1 MKTRYFII
9 LLCWISVGVA
19 MGQEM
24 SLDSCRQSLKRALL
38 AGNSDSVATAY
49 CHFGEYYA
57 YRNYDSARYYNQKGL
72 EAIRSSGMSISSPE
86 RVSLYCTLLINI
98 ADTYFADGNL
108 EEAIRRNLFAK
119 KEVERLRAD
128 VEYHTTILGTLGGL
142 YRRCDKPDSALICYK
157 EALHLLETI
166 HKPDEKIFIL
176 TNMAILYANTQRLEE
191 GEFYIREAMKLSD
204 ECQDMD
210 MVMYAGATAG
220 GILGNL
226 GKYEEAVK
234 YLKQV
239 LAKGRKE
246 QKPRIMLKSMTYLL
260 NQYQKMDQRDSLSV
274 YLAEATRLAESL
286 PAANTEVQGFLQTQY
301 QLLSYLGRYRE
312 SIAVQRKLLSEE
324 SVNVQVPKSVI
335 YYHLAQN
342 YVALKEFE
350 KATKYYETAHA
361 QSDSLK
367 QAELDAQLSEWTV
380 KYKTQEKEME
390 IVRLRQ
396 EQLENKAR
404 MLQWGM
410 FSVVVVFIL
419 LVVLIYG
426 RVRRNQLKKAE
437 ELKVAKSYIEGLE
450 RERGRLAKDLHDGVC
465 NDLLGIGMQL
475 SVLPPDETSKQEV
488 LHLLENV
495 RADVR
500 SISHELMPPQFQ
512 YLTLLQT
519 VKAYLERLPFK
530 ESIQVSFHSNEEAHW
545 ESLSEAVSYEVY
557 RILQEWLSNVWKYA
571 QASRVDI
578 CLFLEKNQLT
588 LKIVNDGK
596 SFQVTPLAG
605 SGIGLATIQERVKS
619 INGHLSLYCQ
629 DNSQYLELIVKGL

>member
-1 MKTRYFII
+1 
-9 LLCWISVGVA
+9 
-19 MGQEM
+19 
-24 SLDSCRQSLKRALL
+24 
-38 AGNSDSVATAY
+38 
-49 CHFGEYYA
+49 
-57 YRNYDSARYYNQKGL
+57 
-72 EAIRSSGMSISSPE
+72 
-86 RVSLYCTLLINI
+86 
-98 ADTYFADGNL
+98 
-108 EEAIRRNLFAK
+108 
-119 KEVERLRAD
+119 
-128 VEYHTTILGTLGGL
+128 
-142 YRRCDKPDSALICYK
+142 
-157 EALHLLETI
+157 
-166 HKPDEKIFIL
+166 
-176 TNMAILYANTQRLEE
+176 
-191 GEFYIREAMKLSD
+191 MKLSD

-246 QKPRIMLKSMTYLL
+246 QKLRIMLKSMTYLL

-450 RERGRLAKDLHDGVC
+450 RERGRLAKDLHDGVAM
-465 NDLLGIGMQL
+465 IYW
-475 SVLPPDETSKQEV
+475 V
-488 LHLLENV
+488 
-495 RADVR
+495 
-500 SISHELMPPQFQ
+500 
-512 YLTLLQT
+512 
-519 VKAYLERLPFK
+519 
-530 ESIQVSFHSNEEAHW
+530 
-545 ESLSEAVSYEVY
+545 
-557 RILQEWLSNVWKYA
+557 
-571 QASRVDI
+571 
-578 CLFLEKNQLT
+578 
-588 LKIVNDGK
+588 
-596 SFQVTPLAG
+596 
-605 SGIGLATIQERVKS
+605 
-619 INGHLSLYCQ
+619 
-629 DNSQYLELIVKGL
+629 

>member
-19 MGQEM
+19 MAQEM
-24 SLDSCRQSLKRALL
+24 SLDSCRQCLKRALFT
-38 AGNSDSVATAY
+38 ANSDSIAAAY

-57 YRNYDSARYYNQKGL
+57 YRNFDSARYYNKKGL
-72 EAIRSSGMSISSPE
+72 EEIRSSGMSISSPH
-86 RVSLYCTLLINI
+86 RVSLYSTLLINI
-98 ADTYFADGNL
+98 ADTYFAHGDL
-108 EEAIRRNLFAK
+108 ETAIGKYLYAQ
-119 KEVERLRAD
+119 KEVERLHAD
-128 VEYHTTILGTLGGL
+128 VEYHTTILGSLGVL
-142 YRRCDKPDSALICYK
+142 YRRCSKPDSALTCYK
-157 EALHLLETI
+157 RALELLESEN
-166 HKPDEKIFIL
+166 KPDEKIFIL
-176 TNMAILYANTQRLEE
+176 TNIAILYANTHRLEE
-191 GEFYIREAMKLSD
+191 GVYYIQEAMKQSD
-204 ECQDMD
+204 QCQDMD

-220 GILGNL
+220 GIMGRLN
-226 GKYEEAVK
+226 KHTEAVN

-239 LAKGRKE
+239 LERAKKE
-246 QKPRIMLKSMTYLL
+246 QKPRIILKSMTYLL
-260 NQYQKMDQRDSLSV
+260 TQYQKMNQRDSV
-274 YLAEATRLAESL
+274 TAYLAEATCLAERL
-286 PAANTEVQGFLQTQY
+286 PVINTEVQGFLQTQY
-301 QLLSYLGRYRE
+301 QLLNYLGHYRE
-312 SIAVQRKLLSEE
+312 SIAVQQKLLSEE
-324 SVNVQVPKSVI
+324 VTNVQVPQAVI
-335 YYHLAQN
+335 YYHMAQN

-350 KATKYYETAHA
+350 KATRYYEIAHA
-361 QSDSLK
+361 QTDSLK
-367 QAELDAQLSEWTV
+367 QVELDAQLSEWTV

-390 IVRLRQ
+390 IARLRQ

-410 FSVVVVFIL
+410 FSIIVVFLL

-437 ELKVAKSYIEGLE
+437 ELKVAKSYIDGLE

-475 SVLPPDETSKQEV
+475 SVLPPDEASKREV

-512 YLTLLQT
+512 YLTLQQT
-519 VKAYLERLPFK
+519 VKAYLERIPFK
-530 ESIQVSFHSNEEAHW
+530 ESVQVSFHSNENAHW

-578 CLFLEKNQLT
+578 CLLLEKNQLT

-596 SFQVTPLAG
+596 PFQVIPLTG
-605 SGIGLATIQERVKS
+605 NGIGLVTIQERVKS
-619 INGHLSLYCQ
+619 INGHLSLSCQ
-629 DNSQYLELIVKGL
+629 DNNQCLELIVKAI

>member
-98 ADTYFADGNL
+98 ADAYFADGNL
-108 EEAIRRNLFAK
+108 EEAIRRNQFAK

-128 VEYHTTILGTLGGL
+128 VEYHTTILGTLGVL

-157 EALHLLETI
+157 EALQLLETI

-210 MVMYAGATAG
+210 MVMYAGATVG

-246 QKPRIMLKSMTYLL
+246 QKLRIMLKSMTYLL

-530 ESIQVSFHSNEEAHW
+530 ESIQVSFHSNEEVHW

>member
-98 ADTYFADGNL
+98 ADAYFADGNL
-108 EEAIRRNLFAK
+108 EEAIRRNQFAK

-128 VEYHTTILGTLGGL
+128 VEYHTTILGTLGVL

-157 EALHLLETI
+157 EALQLLETI

-246 QKPRIMLKSMTYLL
+246 QKLRIMLKSMTYLL

-530 ESIQVSFHSNEEAHW
+530 ESIQVSFHSNEEVHW